1 MRKVF
6 EKIYLGIIL
15 IFMYAPI
22 VTLIILSF
30 NSSKSRAKWGGF
42 TLKWYTRLFSDQAVA
57 SALINT
63 LSIAVLATIFS
74 TIIGTITCIAMIG
87 LSSKLRSVIM
97 GITNIPM
104 INADIVT
111 GISLMLLFRFLHIGS
126 GFTTILL
133 AHITFNIP
141 FVMLSVMPRV
151 KSLNFYV
158 YEAALDLGAT
168 PLYAFR
174 KTMLPDIMPGVVS
187 GALMAFT
194 MSLDDFII
202 TYFTKGSGF
211 ETLSTLIYNE
221 VKRGIQPEI
230 YALSAI
236 IFVVV
241 LSLLMIIYRSPN
253 NKTKEK

>member
-1 MRKVF
+1 MRKVL
-6 EKIYLGIIL
+6 ERLYLGLLL

-22 VTLIILSF
+22 ITLIVLSF

-42 TLKWYTRLFSDQAVA
+42 TLEWYVNLLSDEAVA

-63 LSIAVLATIFS
+63 LSIAVLATIIS
-74 TIIGTITCIAMIG
+74 TIIGTVSCIAMIG
-87 LSSKLRSVIM
+87 LSKKLRSFIM
-97 GITNIPM
+97 SITNIPM

-111 GISLMLLFRFLHIGS
+111 GISLMLLFRFLHISS

-141 FVMLSVMPRV
+141 FVMLSVMPRIKNMNV
-151 KSLNFYV
+151 YV
-158 YEAALDLGAT
+158 YEAALDLGAA
-168 PLYAFR
+168 PLYAFY
-174 KTMLPDIMPGVVS
+174 KTVLPDLWPGIVS

-241 LSLLMIIYRSPN
+241 LTLLMLVYRVPAKK
-253 NKTKEK
+253 NKD

>member
-1 MRKVF
+1 MKKAF

-57 SALINT
+57 SALVNT
-63 LSIAVLATIFS
+63 LSIAILATIFS

-87 LSSKLRSVIM
+87 LNSRLRSVIM

-236 IFVVV
+236 IFIVV

>member
-1 MRKVF
+1 MKKTF

-57 SALINT
+57 SALVNT
-63 LSIAVLATIFS
+63 LSIAVLATLFS

-87 LSSKLRSVIM
+87 LSSKLRSIIM

-168 PLYAFR
+168 PFYAFR

-236 IFVVV
+236 IFIVV

>member
-1 MRKVF
+1 MKKAF

-57 SALINT
+57 SALVNT
-63 LSIAVLATIFS
+63 LSIAILATIFS

-87 LSSKLRSVIM
+87 LNSRLRSVIM